1 MKFIYK
7 YNSFLESINT
17 ISDSYETYHA
27 TNTTWK
33 IPEIKGFGFH
43 SGTLK
48 SAKDRMNSFNMSINP
63 HILKLK
69 ITIKNPLYL
78 SRDYIFH
85 DSLTRVATQLYKDD
99 IISKKEKDEFIRIY
113 SDDATF
119 DNLRKLLHDKYGY
132 DGVMYKNNIEDR
144 GSISYICFYAEQ
156 IEILDY
162 DFKSV

>member
-7 YNSFLESINT
+7 YNSFLESINN

-48 SAKDRMNSFNMSINP
+48 SAKDRMKSFHMYINP

-69 ITIKNPLYL
+69 ITMKNPLYL
-78 SRDYIFH
+78 SRDYRFH
-85 DSLTRVATQLYKDD
+85 DNLNKVTTELYKDK
-99 IISKKEKDEFIRIY
+99 II
-113 SDDATF
+113 T
-119 DNLRKLLHDKYGY
+119 
-132 DGVMYKNNIEDR
+132 KN
-144 GSISYICFYAEQ
+144 
-156 IEILDY
+156 
-162 DFKSV
+162 